1 MSNTLLEFKNLVTE
15 FRTEGTTVKAV
26 NDISFTLNKGETVG
40 IVGESGSGK
49 SVTSLSAMRLIP
61 SPPGIISG
69 GSIVFHQKNKEK
81 VDLLKISED
90 QMRSYR
96 GNDLAMIFQEPMTSL
111 NPVFTCGDQ
120 VLEAIILH
128 QKLSKNKAKKLTIEL
143 FKKVQLPDPE
153 RIFNTYPHQISGGQ
167 KQRVMIAMAMSCEPS
182 VLIADEP
189 TTALDVTVQKTILQ
203 LMQELQREK
212 DMGILFITHD
222 LGVIAELADKVIVM
236 YKGKI
241 VEQGSVW
248 EIFTN
253 PKHPYTKGLL
263 ACRPPLNK
271 RYTFLPTV
279 KDFMHVDENGKI
291 IDTNISVEDF
301 TKDLEISSTER
312 EKKQKLLFEKDPV
325 LQIKNLKTYFPISNS
340 TKIPFTLQLGLFGK
354 EQKVKLDKPIII
366 GISLFLALLM
376 TSVLYAVL
384 LLFGFSI
391 TNPFDD
397 VITFLNIENKI
408 DRVTLFNISFWEEVG
423 ISAIADLMQLAV
435 VVSGLLILYY
445 LFFKS
450 SKSSLKKGLNIRS
463 KSNVKAVDKVS
474 FDVYPGETLGLV
486 GESGCGKTTIGR
498 TILRLEE
505 PTEGEMIYKG
515 IDIAKMKA
523 NELREFRKEVQII
536 FQDPYSSLNP
546 RMTIG
551 NAIMEPMQIHKI
563 LENDEQRK
571 KRVEELLARVNLD
584 PTHFYRYPHEF
595 SGGQRQRIGIAR
607 ALAVNPKF
615 IICDESVSALDVSVQ
630 AQVLNLLNELKE
642 EFGLTYIFISHD
654 LSVVKYMSDR
664 MLVMQDGEI
673 EEMGDADQIYNKP
686 STPYTQ
692 KLIDAIPEGKLED
705 IKKHL
710 ESKGV
715 EVK

>member
-1 MSNTLLEFKNLVTE
+1 MENTLLEFKNLVTE
-15 FRTEGTTVKAV
+15 FHTEGTTVKAV
-26 NDISFTLNKGETVG
+26 NGVSFTLNKGETIG

-69 GSIVFHQKNKEK
+69 GEIIFNQNDGTAT
-81 VDLLKISED
+81 DLLKISEEE
-90 QMRSYR
+90 MRKFR
-96 GNDLAMIFQEPMTSL
+96 GNDIAMIFQEPMTSL

-120 VLEAIILH
+120 VMEAIILH
-128 QKLSKNKAKKLTIEL
+128 QKLNKKDAKDLTIKL
-143 FKKVQLPDPE
+143 FEEVQLPTPE
-153 RIFNTYPHQISGGQ
+153 RIFSTYPHQISGGQ
-167 KQRVMIAMAMSCEPS
+167 KQRVMIAMAMSCQPS

-203 LMQELQREK
+203 LMQNLQTEH
-212 DMGILFITHD
+212 DMGIMFITHD
-222 LGVIAELADKVIVM
+222 LGVIAELADKVVVM
-236 YKGKI
+236 YKGNI
-241 VEQGSVW
+241 VEQGNVW
-248 EIFTN
+248 DIFTN

-263 ACRPPLNK
+263 ACRPPLDK

-279 KDFMHVDENGKI
+279 ADFMKIDENGEI
-291 IDTNISVEDF
+291 IDNGISVADF
-301 TKDLEISSTER
+301 TKDLAIPESER
-312 EKKQKLLFEKDPV
+312 TARQKELFAKEPI
-325 LQIKNLKTYFPISNS
+325 LQIKNLKTYFPIKNG
-340 TKIPFTLQLGLFGK
+340 FFG
-354 EQKVKLDKPIII
+354 
-366 GISLFLALLM
+366 GISD
-376 TSVLYAVL
+376 Y
-384 LLFGFSI
+384 
-391 TNPFDD
+391 
-397 VITFLNIENKI
+397 
-408 DRVTLFNISFWEEVG
+408 
-423 ISAIADLMQLAV
+423 
-435 VVSGLLILYY
+435 
-445 LFFKS
+445 
-450 SKSSLKKGLNIRS
+450 
-463 KSNVKAVDKVS
+463 VKAVDNIT

-486 GESGCGKTTIGR
+486 GESGCGKTTCGR
-498 TILRLEE
+498 TIIRLEE

-515 IDIAKMKA
+515 KDIAKMNA
-523 NELREFRKEVQII
+523 DELRIFRKDVQII

-551 NAIMEPMQIHKI
+551 NAIMEPMQVHGI

-571 KRVEELLARVNLD
+571 KRVEELLARVSLD
-584 PTHFYRYPHEF
+584 PAHFYRYPHEF

-664 MLVMQDGEI
+664 MVVMQEGKI
-673 EEMGDADQIYNKP
+673 EEMGDADQIYNNP
-686 STPYTQ
+686 GTEYTQ

-710 ESKGV
+710 ESKGIKV
-715 EVK
+715 